1 MSCHCVCPHCCTS
14 PSTPHM
20 CMCVLL
26 VLCQSGPQPL
36 NPRMCVCA
44 CVCLVMLCPLS
55 RSCLLPWHLPSQFI
69 YFCLFLFS
77 VFLYRFFFV
86 FCFCYCC
93 LLLLILFV
101 YLLNLCVVL
110 ALPLTTRKIY
120 DHFTN
125 VFFYTHPTQTH
136 THTSTRI
143 HTCVCV
149 QYISTYSVF
158 MLVDFLR
165 PAALYMRAAMRF
177 DRNWHKRT

>member
-1 MSCHCVCPHCCTS
+1 MCPHCCTS

-20 CMCVLL
+20 CMCVLP

-36 NPRMCVCA
+36 TPPRCVCA

-77 VFLYRFFFV
+77 VFSYRFFF
-86 FCFCYCC
+86 CFLF
-93 LLLLILFV
+93 LLLLPFAFDFV
-101 YLLNLCVVL
+101 CLSVEFVCRSRF
-110 ALPLTTRKIY
+110 ALDYEK
-120 DHFTN
+120 N
-125 VFFYTHPTQTH
+125 VWPFHKRVFLHTPHTDTH
-136 THTSTRI
+136 TLTHTPTRI